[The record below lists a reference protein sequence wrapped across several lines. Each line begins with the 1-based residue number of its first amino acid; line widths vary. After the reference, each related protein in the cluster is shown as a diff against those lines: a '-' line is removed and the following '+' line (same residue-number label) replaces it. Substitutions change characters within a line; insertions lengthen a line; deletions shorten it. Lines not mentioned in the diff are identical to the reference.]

1 MKLSRESVRD
11 PDNVNRPIKMNLGS
25 ISITPGVIGHLVERS
40 HGDLMFVHNANR
52 GGRAKDYD
60 IPRVTYEKAWHLNS
74 NDWKPIKFL
83 D

>member
-11 PDNVNRPIKMNLGS
+11 PDNVNRPIKINLGS
-25 ISITPGVIGHLVERS
+25 IRITPGVVGHLVQRS
-40 HGDLMFVHNANR
+40 NGNLTFVHNANR
-52 GGRAKDYD
+52 GGLARDYN
-60 IPRVTYEKAWHLNS
+60 IPRVTYKHAWHLGS